1 MIATMINPRRIAAAF
16 MTFAMIGAAAC
27 SDSTG
32 PASRTATGAASADRG
47 AGVDDNN
54 NRHGGANG
62 GGQDNNG
69 NNGNNDNNDNNAQR
83 VRTILRLTAPATN
96 AAFAG
101 ASGKAQFDTRPGE
114 NELEMEVEHVPAGT
128 VVNFFVDDT
137 KVGTATVGTLRETEI
152 NLNSRVGDV
161 IPAITGGTAVSVRTA
176 AGAVIASGTF

>member
-1 MIATMINPRRIAAAF
+1 MITTMITTRRIAVALT
-16 MTFAMIGAAAC
+16 TFAMIGAAAC

-32 PASRTATGAASADRG
+32 PASRTATGTASADRG
-47 AGVDDNN
+47 AGVDDNNN

-69 NNGNNDNNDNNAQR
+69 NNGNNDNNAQR
-83 VRTILRLTAPATN
+83 VRTIVQLTAPATN

-128 VVNFFVDDT
+128 VVNFFVGDT

-152 NLNSRVGDV
+152 NLNSRAGDV
-161 IPAITGGTAVSVRTA
+161 IPTIAAGTAVSVRTA
-176 AGAVIASGTF
+176 AGAIIVSGTF